1 MRRLQHWDPFVV
13 LIVEKRLLAREFRL
27 VRGCGDRERV
37 LRKKRPVLKALT
49 LGVREG
55 GTPLI
60 RLPEPDIVG
69 NQGGRDW
76 PKVVQL

>member
-1 MRRLQHWDPFVV
+1 MYVA
-13 LIVEKRLLAREFRL
+13 VE
-27 VRGCGDRERV
+27 RERV

-49 LGVREG
+49 VGVREG

-60 RLPEPDIVG
+60 RPPAPDIVG
-69 NQGGRDW
+69 NQEGRDW

>member
-1 MRRLQHWDPFVV
+1 M
-13 LIVEKRLLAREFRL
+13 
-27 VRGCGDRERV
+27 RV

>member
-1 MRRLQHWDPFVV
+1 MTVCQGIPACTWLWR
-13 LIVEKRLLAREFRL
+13 K
-27 VRGCGDRERV
+27 RERV

-49 LGVREG
+49 LGVRKG

-60 RLPEPDIVG
+60 RLPEPNIVG